1 MGSIKMSH
9 LCRLQLYTAFEERLK
24 VFLLCFSVSLSSFQP
39 CTTSI
44 CLDLE
49 GWRIS
54 EQADGMENE
63 ASCGLRLPSAS
74 FGGSR
79 CHSTG
84 LIYTIGPLVK
94 SSGRRRNA
102 RSW

>member
-1 MGSIKMSH
+1 MGSIKTSH

-54 EQADGMENE
+54 EQGWKTKQAVGF
-63 ASCGLRLPSAS
+63 CFPLLHLGGLGVIAQ
-74 FGGSR
+74 
-79 CHSTG
+79 
-84 LIYTIGPLVK
+84 
-94 SSGRRRNA
+94 A
-102 RSW
+102 

>member
-1 MGSIKMSH
+1 MGSIKTSH

-24 VFLLCFSVSLSSFQP
+24 VFLLCFSVSSFQP
-39 CTTSI
+39 CATSV

-49 GWRIS
+49 GWRIL

-63 ASCGLRLPSAS
+63 ASCGLLLPSAS